1 MAADGG
7 SFRISMMFHSQR
19 KKGSKM
25 KARILTLF
33 PLLTIL
39 ALGCGHAQL
48 PPTSHNVALSWT
60 APVAGGGW
68 QGCTSYAPCTYVLSR
83 ATVSG
88 ASCPAT
94 TGANYTPLNQN
105 APVSGLSY
113 TDNNVAGLNV
123 CYIAQTLQGSAVSQP
138 SNVVG
143 PFQVQAVPLAPNLN
157 QPTQSEVTA
166 PPLKPAAGNQMAM
179 LPAPVL
185 TAKLIPVR

>member
-1 MAADGG
+1 MDELLRVKGLLKDPQAVYLNILRGD
-7 SFRISMMFHSQR
+7 ITLR
-19 KKGSKM
+19 KEDAWSY
-25 KARILTLF
+25 
-33 PLLTIL
+33 
-39 ALGCGHAQL
+39 C
-48 PPTSHNVALSWT
+48 
-60 APVAGGGW
+60 GGGW
-68 QGCTSYAPCTYVLSR
+68 QGCTTSAPCTYVISR

-88 ASCPAT
+88 SSCPAT
-94 TGANYTPLNQN
+94 TGTNYTPLNQS

-157 QPTQSEVTA
+157 QPTQSEVTV
-166 PPLKPAAGNQMAM
+166 PPLKSTTGDEVAGIR
-179 LPAPVL
+179 APVL